1 MCVDTYTHIHSI
13 ILYIMVILNDIK
25 IHHIRIDVLRRETHV
40 PSKINFRNHLSNLFS
55 EKFENLFFF

>member
-1 MCVDTYTHIHSI
+1 
-13 ILYIMVILNDIK
+13 MVILNDIK